1 MDIFQNIGKISGQ
14 AYNAYLQAAKENG
27 GKIAGYFCQVPVEV
41 VHAAGLIPYRMR
53 AIGSS
58 GTAKG
63 DIYYSPLNCTFTRHC
78 FDRALRGGFDFLD
91 AVIFMNGC
99 DHTRRMYDNWR
110 HARKTQNIHPD
121 FLYMFITPHV
131 IAKNTIGRYAGEIR
145 KFSRCLSEKFGTEI
159 TNDLL
164 LNSIKL
170 FNKQR
175 RLIKKIYEKRKNM
188 GVTVKGSDILSMMMA
203 ATAMPVDAANEMLE
217 RIDAS
222 ISDHPETEKPDIR
235 VLITGGCIEE
245 IEIIRIIEGCDAV
258 VVADNLCLGARY
270 FNKEVDESGDPVE
283 SLAKRYLCKLSC
295 PRMIN
300 AFDARMKYIYDT
312 IREYKI
318 DAVIAQKLKFC
329 DLWGVENLMLKK
341 EAQRT
346 GFPLLALE
354 RELYSEGIGQL
365 KTRIQAFIEEVRN
378 RKSGV
383 GCFNKTVI
391 EADRQ
396 NRSAHFQLW

>member
-1 MDIFQNIGKISGQ
+1 MDLFQNIGEISGK
-14 AYNAYLQAAKENG
+14 AYNAYLQEAKENG

-41 VHAAGLIPYRMR
+41 IHAAGLIPYRMR
-53 AIGSS
+53 AVGSS

-78 FDRALRGGFDFLD
+78 FDKALRGGFDFLD

-110 HARKTQNIHPD
+110 HAAKTQNINPD

-131 IAKNTIGRYAGEIR
+131 ITENSISRFAKEIK
-145 KFSRCLSEKFGTEI
+145 KFSKALSEKFGTDI
-159 TNDLL
+159 TNDRL

-175 RLIKKIYEKRKNM
+175 RLIAKIYEKRKSM
-188 GVTVKGSDILSMMMA
+188 GVTVKGSDILSMMIA
-203 ATAMPVDAANEMLE
+203 VTAMPVDAANQLLE

-222 ISDHPETEKPDIR
+222 IDDNPETEKADIR
-235 VLITGGCIEE
+235 VLITGGYIEE
-245 IEIIRIIEGCDAV
+245 IDIIRIIEGCRAV

-270 FNKEVDESGDPVE
+270 FNMEVDESGDPVE
-283 SLAKRYLCKLSC
+283 SLAKRYLYKLSC
-295 PRMIN
+295 PRMIH
-300 AFDARMKYIYDT
+300 AFDARMTYVYDT

-318 DAVIAQKLKFC
+318 DAVITQKLKFC

-354 RELYSEGIGQL
+354 REIYSEGIGQL

-378 RKSGV
+378 RKKATPVFVLNARMS
-383 GCFNKTVI
+383 
-391 EADRQ
+391 
-396 NRSAHFQLW
+396 

>member
-1 MDIFQNIGKISGQ
+1 MDIFQTVGEISGK
-14 AYNAYLQAAKENG
+14 AYNSYLQAAKENG

-41 VHAAGLIPYRMR
+41 IHAAGLIPYRMR
-53 AIGSS
+53 AVGSS

-110 HARKTQNIHPD
+110 YARKTQNISPD

-131 IAKNTIGRYAGEIR
+131 IDENCIVRYAGEIR
-145 KFSRCLSEKFGTEI
+145 KFSKGLSERFGTDI

-175 RLIKKIYEKRKNM
+175 RLIAKIYEKRKSM
-188 GVTVKGSDILSMMMA
+188 QVTMKGSDILSMMFA
-203 ATAMPVDAANEMLE
+203 VTAMPVDAANDLLE

-222 ISDHPETEKPDIR
+222 IGDNPVPEKADIR

-245 IEIIRIIEGCDAV
+245 IEIIRIIEGCHAV

-270 FNKEVDESGDPVE
+270 FNMEVDESGDPVE
-283 SLAKRYLCKLSC
+283 SLAKRYLNKLSC

-300 AFDARMKYIYDT
+300 GFDARMKYIYDT
-312 IREYKI
+312 IKDYRI
-318 DAVIAQKLKFC
+318 DAVITEKLKFC
-329 DLWGVENLMLKK
+329 DLWGVENLMLMK
-341 EAQRT
+341 ESKRT
-346 GFPLLALE
+346 GFPLLTLE
-354 RELYSEGIGQL
+354 RELYGEGIGQL

-378 RKSGV
+378 RKTSSG
-383 GCFNKTVI
+383 FF
-391 EADRQ
+391 
-396 NRSAHFQLW
+396 S

>member
-1 MDIFQNIGKISGQ
+1 MDMFKNIGEISGK

-27 GKIAGYFCQVPVEV
+27 RKIAGYFCQVPVEV
-41 VHAAGLIPYRMR
+41 LHAAGLIPYRMR
-53 AIGSS
+53 AVGSS
-58 GTAKG
+58 GTTKG

-78 FDRALRGGFDFLD
+78 FDKALRGGFDFLD

-110 HARKTQNIHPD
+110 HARKTHNINPD

-131 IAKNTIGRYAGEIR
+131 VAKNTTGRYTEEIR
-145 KFSRCLSEKFGTEI
+145 KFSKYLSETFGTDI

-175 RLIKKIYEKRKNM
+175 RLIAKIYEKRKSM
-188 GVTVKGSDILSMMMA
+188 GVTVKGSDILSMMLA
-203 ATAMPVDAANEMLE
+203 VTAMPVDAANELLE
-217 RIDAS
+217 RINAS
-222 ISDHPETEKPDIR
+222 IDNNPASEESDIR

-245 IEIIRIIEGCDAV
+245 IDMIRIIEGCHAV
-258 VVADNLCLGARY
+258 VVADNLSHGARY
-270 FNKEVDESGDPVE
+270 FDMEVDETGYPVE
-283 SLAKRYLCKLSC
+283 SLAKRYLYKLSC

-300 AFDARMKYIYDT
+300 AFDIRMKYIYDT

-318 DAVIAQKLKFC
+318 DAVITQKLKFC

-354 RELYSEGIGQL
+354 RELYGEGIGQL

-383 GCFNKTVI
+383 GF
-391 EADRQ
+391 RP
-396 NRSAHFQLW
+396 

>member
-1 MDIFQNIGKISGQ
+1 MDIFQNIAEISGK
-14 AYNAYLQAAKENG
+14 AYNSYLQEAKETG

-41 VHAAGLIPYRMR
+41 IHAAGLIPYRMR
-53 AIGSS
+53 AVGSS

-110 HARKTQNIHPD
+110 HARETQNINPD

-131 IAKNTIGRYAGEIR
+131 IAKNSIGRFAGEIR
-145 KFSRCLSEKFGTEI
+145 KFSKCLSEKFGTDI

-175 RLIKKIYEKRKNM
+175 RLIAKIYEKRKSM
-188 GVTVKGSDILSMMMA
+188 GVTVKGSDILSMMLA
-203 ATAMPVDAANEMLE
+203 VTAMPVDAANELLE

-222 ISDHPETEKPDIR
+222 IGDHPAPGEADIR

-245 IEIIRIIEGCDAV
+245 IDIIRIIEGCHAV
-258 VVADNLCLGARY
+258 VVADNLCVGARY
-270 FNKEVDESGDPVE
+270 FDMEVDESGDPFE
-283 SLAKRYLCKLSC
+283 SLAKRYLYKLSC

-300 AFDARMKYIYDT
+300 AFDVRMKYIYDT
-312 IREYKI
+312 IRDYKI
-318 DAVIAQKLKFC
+318 DAVITEKLKFC
-329 DLWGVENLMLKK
+329 DLWGVENLMLMK
-341 EAQRT
+341 ESKRT

-354 RELYSEGIGQL
+354 RELYGEGIGQL
-365 KTRIQAFIEEVRN
+365 KTRIQAFIEKVRN
-378 RKSGV
+378 GKNGS
-383 GCFNKTVI
+383 VI
-391 EADRQ
+391 
-396 NRSAHFQLW
+396 RS